1 MQACDNVLKSVEVS
15 LTSFQKD
22 LGAVSAEI
30 ETLQSRSSALSTK
43 LENRMVLEKLLGPAI
58 EEITIAPSVV
68 RLISDGPIDPSWMKA
83 LSELEKRS
91 KTIHTQAEASVK
103 TAAILD
109 VKPVVDNLTTKVGI
123 DMVLSTWTLAHL
135 LSRQSN
141 GYVTSTSLK
150 SKGYD
155 PRISMP
161 R

>member
-43 LENRMVLEKLLGPAI
+43 LENRKVVEKLLGPAI

-91 KTIHTQAEASVK
+91 KAIHTKAEGSVK
-103 TAAILD
+103 TAAISD
-109 VKPVVDNLTTKVGI
+109 VKPLVDDLTSKVGI
-123 DMVLSTWTLAHL
+123 DTVLSTWTF
-135 LSRQSN
+135 
-141 GYVTSTSLK
+141 G
-150 SKGYD
+150 
-155 PRISMP
+155 
-161 R
+161 

>member
-1 MQACDNVLKSVEVS
+1 M
-15 LTSFQKD
+15 TSFQKD

-43 LENRMVLEKLLGPAI
+43 LENRKVVEKLLGPAI

-91 KTIHTQAEASVK
+91 KAIYTQAEGSVK
-103 TAAILD
+103 TAAISD
-109 VKPVVDNLTTKVGI
+109 VKPLVDNLTSKVGI
-123 DMVLSTWTLAHL
+123 NMVLSTCTLANL

-141 GYVTSTSLK
+141 GYVTSISLK
-150 SKGYD
+150 SRGYD

-161 R
+161 RSSSSRVS